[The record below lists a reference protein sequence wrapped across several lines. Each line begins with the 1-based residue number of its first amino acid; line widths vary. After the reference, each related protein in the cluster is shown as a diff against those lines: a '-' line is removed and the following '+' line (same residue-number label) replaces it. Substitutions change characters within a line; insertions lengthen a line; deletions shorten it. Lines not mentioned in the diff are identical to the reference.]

1 MKLISCQNGRILTS
15 LKSEQTFAASDK
27 IIPTGLGALDEVAP
41 EGGFEQGAIHEIL
54 SSPQHGAARTFALTL
69 SRLCHFSGTASG
81 PLSLR
86 ERAGVREFSDLE
98 CLSHRTPPHPNPLPE
113 GEGTNAGALV
123 WCDDTSDLYPPAI
136 ALSGIPLNRL
146 YLLRPEK
153 RDDLIWA
160 ITECLRCK
168 GVAVTIAQI
177 NHLSRIEARRL
188 QLAAERGGGMGLL
201 LRPMIQTRGARGE
214 LQAPPVYAAATRW
227 LVEPTQG
234 ERTVQRWNVQLIHG
248 HGGRVGKTVILE
260 HNRETN
266 LVRAVE
272 KLADRPMETLVRTV
286 G

>member
-1 MKLISCQNGRILTS
+1 VKLISCQNGRILTS
-15 LKSEQTFAASDK
+15 LKSEETFAASDK
-27 IIPTGLGALDEVAP
+27 IVPTRLDALDEIAP

-54 SSPQHGAARTFALTL
+54 SSPEHGTARTFALNL
-69 SRLCHFSGTASG
+69 A
-81 PLSLR
+81 
-86 ERAGVREFSDLE
+86 
-98 CLSHRTPPHPNPLPE
+98 RTIPE
-113 GEGTNAGALV
+113 KGAII

-136 ALSGIPLNRL
+136 ASSGIPLDRL

-168 GVAVTIAQI
+168 GVAVTIAQV

-201 LRPMIQTRGARGE
+201 LRPMLQIRGE
-214 LQAPPVYAAATRW
+214 VQAPQVYAAATRW
-227 LVEPTQG
+227 LVEPAQG

-248 HGGRVGKTVILE
+248 HGGRVGKPVILE

-266 LVRAVE
+266 LMRAVE
-272 KLADRPMETLVRTV
+272 KLADRPVETLVRTV

>member
-1 MKLISCQNGRILTS
+1 MISCQNGRILTS
-15 LKSEQTFAASDK
+15 LKSEETFAASDK
-27 IIPTGLGALDEVAP
+27 IIPTGLGALDEIAP

-54 SSPQHGAARTFALTL
+54 SSPEHGAARTFALTI
-69 SRLCHFSGTASG
+69 SRLCHFSGTA
-81 PLSLR
+81 
-86 ERAGVREFSDLE
+86 ER
-98 CLSHRTPPHPNPLPE
+98 
-113 GEGTNAGALV
+113 GALV
-123 WCDDTSDLYPPAI
+123 WCDEASDLYPPAI
-136 ALSGIPLNRL
+136 ASSGIPLNRL

-168 GVAVTIAQI
+168 GVAATIAQV

-201 LRPMIQTRGARGE
+201 LRPMLQIRGE
-214 LQAPPVYAAATRW
+214 VQAPQVYAAATRW
-227 LVEPTQG
+227 LVEPAPG
-234 ERTVQRWNVQLIHG
+234 ERTIQRWNVQLIHG
-248 HGGRVGKTVILE
+248 HGGRVGKPVILE

-272 KLADRPMETLVRTV
+272 KLADRPVETLVRTV